1 MLNSIKNIPL
11 RILLSLS
18 SAFAVL
24 CFIITIIISQSLLSE
39 VETNTDNVD
48 DFIAL
53 NNTLK
58 EFQDL
63 QDVSRMSSIYALG
76 FYERLDEMV
85 RVNNENYAQ
94 VQKSYNRIIQTD
106 NSAVTPKVRQTLETF
121 IRNYQQYTQSSELL
135 REQRRKIKEIY
146 DATSWISTDLSEAD
160 FQITQNRSADDLKQ
174 WNQDISQMADTAGLM
189 LFNIAEGVKG
199 KSRTATKKTLDQTQS
214 LITLL
219 QPFEN
224 WPENKELVNNARL
237 WEKQLQDILQLQNE
251 KRENVAHMIR
261 LGNENTQ
268 LITTLAKESINKTE
282 QLSDRTSELLE
293 SVTTSQLT
301 ATAIAT
307 LLALAISM
315 LLSNAISGV
324 MNTLYLT
331 VKDLADGKLHTR
343 TNISG
348 KNEIGML
355 GSSLDDAISQL
366 SHTIRALRGVSD
378 EVATS
383 STELA
388 AVMTQSEVNG
398 REQQQQVEQITT
410 AVTELSAAA
419 ELVDGY
425 AKTADE
431 SAQQALTLGAEGT
444 AIALHSRQLSQE
456 LTTQLEETSSQV
468 VDLNEQSVKISE
480 VITVIDSISEQTN
493 LLALNAAIEAARA
506 GESGRGFAVVADEV
520 RVLAAKTQ
528 DSTQQI
534 QTIIE
539 LLQHKS
545 SVVVTAVNDSLDKVK
560 STNEIAE
567 QTSSQIDSITRALDH
582 ISQVNADVTTSVD
595 EQSRA
600 IGDITLNINTIN
612 DIISQNVAGI
622 SQTAEA
628 SSHLSQLA
636 EDQRNRLGEFQVAQ

>member
-224 WPENKELVNNARL
+224 WSENKELVNNARL

>member
-160 FQITQNRSADDLKQ
+160 FQITQNRSTDDLKQ

-251 KRENVAHMIR
+251 KRENVANMIR
-261 LGNENTQ
+261 FGNENTQ

>member
-224 WPENKELVNNARL
+224 WSENKELVNNARL
-237 WEKQLQDILQLQNE
+237 WEKQLQDILQL
-251 KRENVAHMIR
+251 
-261 LGNENTQ
+261 
-268 LITTLAKESINKTE
+268 
-282 QLSDRTSELLE
+282 
-293 SVTTSQLT
+293 
-301 ATAIAT
+301 
-307 LLALAISM
+307 
-315 LLSNAISGV
+315 
-324 MNTLYLT
+324 
-331 VKDLADGKLHTR
+331 
-343 TNISG
+343 
-348 KNEIGML
+348 
-355 GSSLDDAISQL
+355 
-366 SHTIRALRGVSD
+366 
-378 EVATS
+378 
-383 STELA
+383 
-388 AVMTQSEVNG
+388 
-398 REQQQQVEQITT
+398 
-410 AVTELSAAA
+410 
-419 ELVDGY
+419 
-425 AKTADE
+425 
-431 SAQQALTLGAEGT
+431 
-444 AIALHSRQLSQE
+444 
-456 LTTQLEETSSQV
+456 
-468 VDLNEQSVKISE
+468 
-480 VITVIDSISEQTN
+480 
-493 LLALNAAIEAARA
+493 
-506 GESGRGFAVVADEV
+506 
-520 RVLAAKTQ
+520 
-528 DSTQQI
+528 
-534 QTIIE
+534 
-539 LLQHKS
+539 
-545 SVVVTAVNDSLDKVK
+545 
-560 STNEIAE
+560 
-567 QTSSQIDSITRALDH
+567 
-582 ISQVNADVTTSVD
+582 
-595 EQSRA
+595 
-600 IGDITLNINTIN
+600 
-612 DIISQNVAGI
+612 
-622 SQTAEA
+622 
-628 SSHLSQLA
+628 
-636 EDQRNRLGEFQVAQ
+636 

>member
-1 MLNSIKNIPL
+1 
-11 RILLSLS
+11 
-18 SAFAVL
+18 
-24 CFIITIIISQSLLSE
+24 
-39 VETNTDNVD
+39 
-48 DFIAL
+48 
-53 NNTLK
+53 
-58 EFQDL
+58 
-63 QDVSRMSSIYALG
+63 MSSIYALG

-251 KRENVAHMIR
+251 KRENVANMIR
-261 LGNENTQ
+261 FGNENTQ

-331 VKDLADGKLHTR
+331 VRDLADGKLHTR

-539 LLQHKS
+539 QLQHKS

>member
-1 MLNSIKNIPL
+1 MLNSIKNMPL

-48 DFIAL
+48 DFIEL

-251 KRENVAHMIR
+251 KRDNVAQMIR

-307 LLALAISM
+307 LLALSISM

-545 SVVVTAVNDSLDKVK
+545 SVVVTSVNDSLDKVK

>member
-1 MLNSIKNIPL
+1 
-11 RILLSLS
+11 
-18 SAFAVL
+18 
-24 CFIITIIISQSLLSE
+24 
-39 VETNTDNVD
+39 
-48 DFIAL
+48 
-53 NNTLK
+53 
-58 EFQDL
+58 
-63 QDVSRMSSIYALG
+63 MSSIYALG

-251 KRENVAHMIR
+251 KRENVANMIR
-261 LGNENTQ
+261 FGNENTQ

-324 MNTLYLT
+324 MNMLYLT
-331 VKDLADGKLHTR
+331 VRDLADGKLHTR

>member
-146 DATSWISTDLSEAD
+146 DATSWITTDLSEAD

-251 KRENVAHMIR
+251 KRDNVAQMIR

-307 LLALAISM
+307 LLALSISM

-366 SHTIRALRGVSD
+366 SHTIRALRGVGD

-431 SAQQALTLGAEGT
+431 SAQQALALGAEGT
-444 AIALHSRQLSQE
+444 AIAQHSRQLSQE
-456 LTTQLEETSSQV
+456 LTVQLEETSSQV

-539 LLQHKS
+539 QLQHKS
-545 SVVVTAVNDSLDKVK
+545 SAVVTAVNDSLDKVK

-636 EDQRNRLGEFQVAQ
+636 EDQRSRLGEFQIAQ

>member
-1 MLNSIKNIPL
+1 
-11 RILLSLS
+11 
-18 SAFAVL
+18 
-24 CFIITIIISQSLLSE
+24 
-39 VETNTDNVD
+39 
-48 DFIAL
+48 
-53 NNTLK
+53 
-58 EFQDL
+58 
-63 QDVSRMSSIYALG
+63 MSSIYALG

-251 KRENVAHMIR
+251 KRENVANMIR
-261 LGNENTQ
+261 FGNENTQ

>member
-146 DATSWISTDLSEAD
+146 DATSWITTDLSEAD

-251 KRENVAHMIR
+251 KRDNVAQMIR

-307 LLALAISM
+307 LLALSISM

-331 VKDLADGKLHTR
+331 VKDLADGKMHTR

-366 SHTIRALRGVSD
+366 SHTIRALRGVGD

-431 SAQQALTLGAEGT
+431 SAQQALALGAEGT
-444 AIALHSRQLSQE
+444 AIAQHSRQLSQE
-456 LTTQLEETSSQV
+456 LTVQLEETSSQV

-539 LLQHKS
+539 QLQHKS
-545 SVVVTAVNDSLDKVK
+545 SAVVTAVNDSLDKVK

-636 EDQRNRLGEFQVAQ
+636 EDQRSRLGEFQIAQ

>member
-1 MLNSIKNIPL
+1 
-11 RILLSLS
+11 
-18 SAFAVL
+18 
-24 CFIITIIISQSLLSE
+24 
-39 VETNTDNVD
+39 
-48 DFIAL
+48 
-53 NNTLK
+53 
-58 EFQDL
+58 
-63 QDVSRMSSIYALG
+63 MSSIYALG

-224 WPENKELVNNARL
+224 WSENKELVNNAHL

-251 KRENVAHMIR
+251 KRENVANMIR
-261 LGNENTQ
+261 FGNENTQ

>member
-1 MLNSIKNIPL
+1 
-11 RILLSLS
+11 
-18 SAFAVL
+18 
-24 CFIITIIISQSLLSE
+24 
-39 VETNTDNVD
+39 
-48 DFIAL
+48 
-53 NNTLK
+53 
-58 EFQDL
+58 
-63 QDVSRMSSIYALG
+63 MSSIYALG

-251 KRENVAHMIR
+251 KRENVANMIR
-261 LGNENTQ
+261 FGNENTQ

-331 VKDLADGKLHTR
+331 VRDLADGKLHTR